1 MASNELVIK
10 INGDVENF
18 TDALDEA
25 SAKTESLSDT
35 LATTAKVSA
44 VAFAALTAEIGLAVA
59 AYAESEQ
66 ATNTLT
72 NALINQGIYSKELV
86 EQYSDMATELQ
97 NLTGISDET
106 IMNAQATMQAFLGQ
120 TQVTKELT
128 STLADFASFY
138 KMDLVSAA
146 QLFGKAIDGNTS
158 VLSRYGVSIDENAT
172 KSERLAAIL
181 EQVSMKAGGSAVAAA
196 EGLSGSL
203 SKLKENFSSL
213 QEAIG
218 ARFAPILQSI
228 VDKISSFFQAVSQN
242 QKLAD
247 MAAAVLAGGAAF
259 TGLLAAVS
267 AAGVAFLSLKALLV
281 AAGVAFST
289 LAAPVAL
296 AVAGIAAISA
306 AVAYLVLNWTTVW
319 PKMQAAFSVF
329 ADNIKTLAMGLGK
342 IILGFLIPNP
352 AMIKAGIEDTK
363 AALTAGLKD
372 YEKISTEKLALQE
385 AKENEAEQKKKERN
399 DRMLEAQKE
408 FHAKE
413 AEEEETD
420 KEYRKRIREE
430 AIEEQREERMLAY
443 EGMLAQN
450 EEFQAMDQDQQAQ
463 FRAINDEQ
471 NIARAE
477 NERTAQ
483 QLAAQ
488 NRLAE
493 QAQTNQKFL
502 LEQQKYG
509 TAYATIN
516 KIMHSE
522 VYQGT
527 KQATN
532 EMVQYQQSS
541 NATLKGIGKAAAVA
555 SIIIKT
561 AESAMNIY
569 AGFSTIPIVGP
580 VLGVAGA
587 AAAVMFGAEQVG
599 KVTGAAQGALLTG
612 GIPGVDSIPV
622 MAQRGELISPAQTFE
637 EVIGS
642 VRAKREAD
650 KLSGEGGFIAGGG
663 QSVRVVIGLDGQ
675 EASRVLTARQIED
688 ERLGLSARSDT

>member
-25 SAKTESLSDT
+25 SSKTESLSDQ

-44 VAFAALTAEIGLAVA
+44 VAFAALTTEIGFAVA
-59 AYAESEQ
+59 AYAESEK
-66 ATNTLT
+66 ATASLT

-86 EQYSDMATELQ
+86 DQYSDMATELQ
-97 NLTGISDET
+97 NLTGISDES
-106 IMNAQATMQAFLGQ
+106 IMNAQTAIQAYLGQ
-120 TQVTKELT
+120 TKVTKELT
-128 STLADFASFY
+128 LAIADFAQAQG
-138 KMDLVSAA
+138 MDLTSAS
-146 QLFGKAIDGNTS
+146 QLFGKAIDGN
-158 VLSRYGVSIDENAT
+158 VGALGRYGLVLDEDAT
-172 KSERLAAIL
+172 KTERLAAL
-181 EQVSMKAGGSAVAAA
+181 TEQVSLKFGGSAVAAA
-196 EGLSGSL
+196 DGFSGSL
-203 SKLKENFSSL
+203 AKMKENFSSL

-218 ARFAPILQSI
+218 ERFAPILQTV
-228 VDKISSFFQAVSQN
+228 VDKISSFFSAISQN

-247 MAAAVLAGGAAF
+247 LAAGVLAGGAAF
-259 TGLLAAVS
+259 TGLVAGLS
-267 AAGVAFLSLKALLV
+267 AAGVAFLSLKALLA
-281 AAGVAFST
+281 AAGIAFT
-289 LAAPVAL
+289 ALAAPVAL
-296 AVAGIAAISA
+296 VVAGIAAVSVGIG
-306 AVAYLVLNWTTVW
+306 YLVVNWSTAW
-319 PKMQAAFSVF
+319 PKMQAAFSAFVE
-329 ADNIKTLAMGLGK
+329 NIGSLAKGLGK
-342 IILGFLIPNP
+342 ILLGVFTIDPALI
-352 AMIKAGIEDTK
+352 KEGLDQTK
-363 AALTAGLKD
+363 AALTNGLKD
-372 YEKISTEKLALQE
+372 YEKIAEEKLAAVE
-385 AKENEAEQKKKERN
+385 KKEAEAESKKVQRSEQ
-399 DRMLEAQKE
+399 MLEAQKE
-408 FHAKE
+408 FHAR
-413 AEEEETD
+413 EEEEEED
-420 KEYRKRIREE
+420 AKERRKRIREE

-443 EGMLAQN
+443 EGMLEQN
-450 EEFQAMDQDQQAQ
+450 AEYQALDDEQKAQ

-488 NRLAE
+488 QRLQE
-493 QAQTNQKFL
+493 QAQTNQRFL

-663 QSVRVVIGLDGQ
+663 QSVRVMIGLDGQ